1 MLFILAWKN
10 IWRNKK
16 RSMIVVLA
24 ITFGL
29 WGGLFSGG
37 VMMGMGE
44 SIVETSI
51 KRNLAHIQLHHKDFK
66 TEKNVTLA
74 IPHARLIMDSLQQL
88 PQVKAVCG
96 RFIIEGMAASAISNF
111 GVQITGIDPQ
121 AEIKVTDIHRKLI
134 EGSYFAPG
142 KRNQVIIGKK
152 LAERLNLRVRSKLV
166 LSFQGLE
173 GEIINYACKVKGI
186 FKTESAQFDQF
197 YLYVPQNDLFRLL
210 STPSMIHEIA
220 VRLNSASLTAKTK
233 DIIQARYPTLL
244 VQSWKEIAPELAFL
258 SITMQS
264 FTYLFVAIILCALL
278 FGITNTMLMSV
289 IDRIREFGVL
299 IAVGMKKSKIFFM
312 ILLETILLS
321 LTGGTG
327 GIVIGGLT
335 ILYFSKTGIDLS
347 FVAASLESFGASTM
361 LYPYLPYAMYV
372 ILTLMIILAAN
383 VAAIFPALK
392 AMKLQP
398 AQAIRTI

>member
-16 RSMIVVLA
+16 RSMIVILA

-29 WGGLFSGG
+29 WGGLFSGS

-51 KRNLAHIQLHHKDFK
+51 KRNLAHIQLHHRDFK
-66 TEKNVTLA
+66 TEKDITLV
-74 IPHARLIMDSLQQL
+74 IPDVQHIIASLQQL
-88 PQVKAVCG
+88 PQVTAACG
-96 RFIIEGMAASAISNF
+96 RLIIEGMAASATSNF

-121 AEIKVTDIHRKLI
+121 AETEVTDIHRKLI
-134 EGSYFAPG
+134 YGSYFVAG
-142 KRNQVIIGKK
+142 KKNQVIIGEK
-152 LAERLNLRVRSKLV
+152 LAERLNLRFRSKLV

-173 GEIINYACKVKGI
+173 GEIINYACKVNGI

-197 YLYVPQNDLFRLL
+197 YLYVPQKDLYRLL
-210 STPSMIHEIA
+210 STPPLVHEIA
-220 VRLNSASLTAKTK
+220 VRLNSASLTEKTK
-233 DIIQARYPTLL
+233 EIIQAQYPSLL
-244 VQSWKEIAPELAFL
+244 VQSWTEIAPELAFL
-258 SITMQS
+258 SFTMQS

-289 IDRIREFGVL
+289 IDRVREFGVL

-312 ILLETILLS
+312 ILLETVFLS
-321 LTGGTG
+321 LTGGAG
-327 GIVIGGLT
+327 GITIGGLT

-361 LYPYLPYAMYV
+361 LYPYLPYIMYI

-383 VAAIFPALK
+383 FAAIFPALK